1 MDSTESSTGGSFSY
15 NFGNIT
21 SKALHLVFS
30 SDFADNAV
38 AVPGAYLDCGA
49 GPYLAGRTQ
58 HGAGSMSIQ
67 VYNGTTLLSAV
78 VSGSGV
84 TAVKAKQDLLLG
96 TFSGTDVKV
105 QITLVGSDPLDIY
118 VDPGC
123 ANTYVGTVSGSTNL
137 SAYLCYGV

>member
-1 MDSTESSTGGSFSY
+1 
-15 NFGNIT
+15 
-21 SKALHLVFS
+21 
-30 SDFADNAV
+30 
-38 AVPGAYLDCGA
+38 
-49 GPYLAGRTQ
+49 
-58 HGAGSMSIQ
+58 MSIQ